1 METTEGREH
10 AGGPMIT
17 GRRDANLLVLAESG
31 HVQGIGETRWRQ
43 YDGVR
48 ERGLLLK
55 AYGAA

>member
-1 METTEGREH
+1 
-10 AGGPMIT
+10 MIT